1 METAEKHKSIE
12 VKDKIRNLFCFLKA
26 TDADEIIVRTTL
38 VAGGWHD
45 NEFDA
50 HAAGFEI
57 NRFIN
62 PEYTSRYEFAM
73 CYRLV
78 RKDA

>member
-1 METAEKHKSIE
+1 MKIIEKRKGLE
-12 VKDKIRNLFCFLKA
+12 VKGKIRNLFCFLKS
-26 TDADEIIVRTTL
+26 TDADEIVIRTSL
-38 VAGGWHD
+38 VVGGWHD

-62 PEYTSRYEFAM
+62 PEYASRHEFVE
-73 CYRLV
+73 CYRLI